1 MSQVMED
8 NLRRTQHLV
17 KIGDAERAMEEAEI
31 LIEEDPED
39 ASGYLCLSYVYF
51 YGFDDKDN
59 ANKYL
64 EEALKL
70 DHLNEQ
76 VLSVGLD
83 IFGRQNDLERIE
95 ELAEIGIKNYPEDG
109 QYYFYMG
116 EVFRCR
122 ESVKD
127 SLVYFEKAMELD
139 PENEIYV
146 GRYAYVLYASFPK
159 RKEEALKAEKRA
171 LELNPENTFNLV
183 LFANIAKHKGNFKKA
198 RMLAEVAMRL
208 DPNDKGV
215 YELYKSTIGTK
226 NKFCAFTAGFSH
238 VVGQAF
244 VKFCSL
250 FRFVRSKNPKIF
262 YCLCLLS
269 LLGWLILPVYAT
281 GWYAGSVYI
290 AILVMYFISSRIKKK
305 IYKEVGLGTSFDA
318 KENLRKNQFTRKQE
332 ISKMARTLDKVEPA
346 VVSTPKLSQEE
357 VESQLAS
364 FWSTG
369 AVFEKQPIE
378 EVAAATQLQLSS
390 KEHKEIQSYSNIESP
405 RYNRWQIYLIVTL
418 SLTLVF
424 RAVQVFNLYHKEDKN
439 PMPNISL
446 EEKKSI
452 TESAHNVK
460 IDQTKLNVP
469 MVTLIFHSL
478 KISDFSENSLR
489 QIVADQYVPIVMEK
503 AGQPSVEKLKNSHLD
518 RNYEEGTNTYL
529 SVKSDDSTFILE
541 FVGKEINHIYGE
553 TWDNSEQEMQRY
565 HELLN
570 KLETQ
575 GVEAKGKKD

>member
-1 MSQVMED
+1 MED
-8 NLRRTQHLV
+8 NFRRIQHLV
-17 KIGDAERAMEEAEI
+17 KVGDAERAMEEAEM

-51 YGFDDKDN
+51 YGFGDNDN

-70 DHLNEQ
+70 DHLNDFVLWLGLEIFSEQ
-76 VLSVGLD
+76 
-83 IFGRQNDLERIE
+83 QNLERLE

-109 QYYFYMG
+109 KYYFYMG
-116 EVFRCR
+116 EVVRCR
-122 ESVKD
+122 EDIKD

-139 PENEIYV
+139 PENEVYV
-146 GRYAYVLYASFPK
+146 GRYAYVLSTSFPK

-183 LFANIAKHKGNFKKA
+183 MFANIAKHKGNFKKA

-208 DPNDKGV
+208 DPNDIGV
-215 YELYKSTIGTK
+215 YKIYKSMIGTK
-226 NKFCAFTAGFSH
+226 NKFCAFTTGFSH

-244 VKFCSL
+244 VRFCSL
-250 FRFVRSKNPKIF
+250 FKFLHPKYPKIA
-262 YCLCLLS
+262 YSLCLLS

-290 AILVMYFISSRIKKK
+290 GILVMYFISSRIKKK

-318 KENLRKNQFTRKQE
+318 KENLRENQFTRKQE
-332 ISKMARTLDKVEPA
+332 ISKMARTLEKVEPA

-357 VESQLAS
+357 MESQMAS

-378 EVAAATQLQLSS
+378 EVAAATQPQLSS

-424 RAVQVFNLYHKEDKN
+424 RAGKVYNLYHKEDKN

-446 EEKKSI
+446 EEKKAI
-452 TESAHNVK
+452 TKSADNIPLK
-460 IDQTKLNVP
+460 KLPDISMP
-469 MVTLIFHSL
+469 MAELTLHSL
-478 KISDFSENSLR
+478 KTSDFSENSLR
-489 QIVADQYVPIVMEK
+489 QDVSDQYVPIVMGK
-503 AGQPSVEKLKNSHLD
+503 AGQPSVEKLKNSHPAKF
-518 RNYEEGTNTYL
+518 YKEEENKYL
-529 SVKSDDSTFILE
+529 LVKSDDSTFILE
-541 FVGKEINHIYGE
+541 IIGNKINHIYGE
-553 TWDNSEQEMQRY
+553 IWDNSEQEMQRY
-565 HELLN
+565 NELLN
-570 KLETQ
+570 KLETK